1 MLYAVKKIFLVCLKI
16 CKTNLLEIKNNFGIA
31 VKKNFLRV
39 TLSTFNYIN
48 VDKNFDC
55 HYVHVF

>member
-1 MLYAVKKIFLVCLKI
+1 M
-16 CKTNLLEIKNNFGIA
+16 IA
-31 VKKNFLRV
+31 EKKNFLRV

-48 VDKNFDC
+48 IDKNFDC